1 MIVKSY
7 EINKIDF
14 NKSKIVLFYG
24 ENNGLKKE
32 KISEIINSNKEK
44 TVLNYDE
51 REILDKPEILFDNI
65 FSKSLFDKYK
75 TITIKRVT
83 DKIFKIIEKINEIEI
98 EDLLIILN
106 SDNLEKKSKLRSLF
120 EKSDKLLCIPCYP
133 DNQQTLTRL
142 AYAFFKQKEISISSI
157 MINIIVNKCKSDR
170 ENLFNELRKIEF
182 FVKNGK
188 KITEKN
194 ISKLINLS
202 ENHELSEFVDSCLAK
217 DVKKTIRILNE
228 NNFNNDDCIAIT
240 RIFLNK
246 SKKILNLSKEF
257 KKNNNIDLTISSAK
271 PPIFWKDKELVKEQ
285 ICNWSP
291 EKIKKLIYELT
302 EVEFLIKKNLNNSIK
317 LITNFALEQIS
328 QKTNN

>member
-14 NKSKIVLFYG
+14 NKNKIFLFYG

-32 KISEIINSNKEK
+32 TISEIINSNKEK

-51 REILDKPEILFDNI
+51 REILDNPEILFDNI

-75 TITIKRVT
+75 TITIKRAT

-120 EKSDKLLCIPCYP
+120 EKSSKLLCIPCYP
-133 DNQQTLTRL
+133 DNQQTLARL
-142 AYAFFKQKEISISSI
+142 AYTFFKQKEISISSI

-194 ISKLINLS
+194 ISRLINIS

-257 KKNNNIDLTISSAK
+257 KKNKNIDLTISSAK

-285 ICNWSP
+285 IYNWSP

-302 EVEFLIKKNLNNSIK
+302 EVELLIKKNLNNSIK
-317 LITNFALEQIS
+317 LITNFALEQTS
-328 QKTNN
+328 RKTNN

>member
-7 EINKIDF
+7 EINKINF
-14 NKSKIVLFYG
+14 NKNKIFLFYG

-32 KISEIINSNKEK
+32 TISEIINSNKEK

-75 TITIKRVT
+75 TITIKRAT

-120 EKSDKLLCIPCYP
+120 EKNSKLLCIPCYP
-133 DNQQTLTRL
+133 DNRQTLARL
-142 AYAFFKQKEISISSI
+142 AYTFFKQKEISISSI

-194 ISKLINLS
+194 ISRLINIS

-257 KKNNNIDLTISSAK
+257 KKNKNIDLTISSAK

-285 ICNWSP
+285 IYNWSP

-317 LITNFALEQIS
+317 LITNFALEQTS
-328 QKTNN
+328 RKTNN

>member
-75 TITIKRVT
+75 TITIKRAT
-83 DKIFKIIEKINEIEI
+83 DKIFKIIEKISESEI

-120 EKSDKLLCIPCYP
+120 EKSSKLLCIPCYP
-133 DNQQTLTRL
+133 DNQQTLARL
-142 AYAFFKQKEISISSI
+142 AYTFFKQKEISISSI

-217 DVKKTIRILNE
+217 NVKKTTRILNE

-285 ICNWSP
+285 IYNWSP
-291 EKIKKLIYELT
+291 EKIKKLIYELN
-302 EVEFLIKKNLNNSIK
+302 EVELLIKKNLNNSIK
-317 LITNFALEQIS
+317 LITDFALEQTS
-328 QKTNN
+328 RKTNN

>member
-44 TVLNYDE
+44 TVSNYDE

-75 TITIKRVT
+75 TITINRVT

-120 EKSDKLLCIPCYP
+120 EKNSKLLCIPCYP
-133 DNQQTLTRL
+133 DNRQTLARL
-142 AYAFFKQKEISISSI
+142 AYTFFKQKEISISSI

-217 DVKKTIRILNE
+217 NVKKTTRILNE
-228 NNFNNDDCIAIT
+228 NNFNNDDCITIT

-285 ICNWSP
+285 IYNWSP
-291 EKIKKLIYELT
+291 EKIKKLIYELN
-302 EVEFLIKKNLNNSIK
+302 EVELLIKKNLNNSIK
-317 LITNFALEQIS
+317 LITNFALEQTS
-328 QKTNN
+328 RKTNN

>member
-44 TVLNYDE
+44 TVSNYDE

-120 EKSDKLLCIPCYP
+120 EKSSKLLCIPCYP
-133 DNQQTLTRL
+133 DNQQTLARL
-142 AYAFFKQKEISISSI
+142 AYTFFKQKEISISSI

-217 DVKKTIRILNE
+217 NVKKTTRILNE

-285 ICNWSP
+285 IYNWSP

-317 LITNFALEQIS
+317 LITNFALEQTS
-328 QKTNN
+328 RKTNN

>member
-1 MIVKSY
+1 M
-7 EINKIDF
+7 
-14 NKSKIVLFYG
+14 
-24 ENNGLKKE
+24 
-32 KISEIINSNKEK
+32 
-44 TVLNYDE
+44 
-51 REILDKPEILFDNI
+51 
-65 FSKSLFDKYK
+65 
-75 TITIKRVT
+75 
-83 DKIFKIIEKINEIEI
+83 
-98 EDLLIILN
+98 
-106 SDNLEKKSKLRSLF
+106 
-120 EKSDKLLCIPCYP
+120 
-133 DNQQTLTRL
+133 
-142 AYAFFKQKEISISSI
+142 
-157 MINIIVNKCKSDR
+157 
-170 ENLFNELRKIEF
+170 FNELRKIEF

-285 ICNWSP
+285 IYNWSP
-291 EKIKKLIYELT
+291 EKIKKLIYELN
-302 EVEFLIKKNLNNSIK
+302 EVELLIKKNLNNSIK
-317 LITNFALEQIS
+317 LITNFALEQTS
-328 QKTNN
+328 RKTNN

>member
-44 TVLNYDE
+44 TVSNYDE

-75 TITIKRVT
+75 TITIKRAT
-83 DKIFKIIEKINEIEI
+83 DKIFKIIEKISESEI

-120 EKSDKLLCIPCYP
+120 EKNSKLLCIPCYP
-133 DNQQTLTRL
+133 DNRQTLARL
-142 AYAFFKQKEISISSI
+142 AYTFFKQKEISISSI

-217 DVKKTIRILNE
+217 NVKKTTRILNE

-285 ICNWSP
+285 IYNWSP
-291 EKIKKLIYELT
+291 EKIKKLIYELN
-302 EVEFLIKKNLNNSIK
+302 EVELLIKKNLNNSIK
-317 LITNFALEQIS
+317 LITNFALEQTS
-328 QKTNN
+328 RKTNN

>member
-44 TVLNYDE
+44 TVSNYDE

-75 TITIKRVT
+75 TITIKRAT

-120 EKSDKLLCIPCYP
+120 EKSSKLLCIPCYP
-133 DNQQTLTRL
+133 DNQQTLARL
-142 AYAFFKQKEISISSI
+142 AYTFFKQKEISISSI

-194 ISKLINLS
+194 ISRLINIS

-257 KKNNNIDLTISSAK
+257 KKNKNIDLTISSAK

-285 ICNWSP
+285 IYNWSP

-317 LITNFALEQIS
+317 LITNFALEQTS
-328 QKTNN
+328 RKTNN

>member
-14 NKSKIVLFYG
+14 NKIKIVLFYG

-120 EKSDKLLCIPCYP
+120 EKNSKLLCIPCYP
-133 DNQQTLTRL
+133 DNRQTLARL
-142 AYAFFKQKEISISSI
+142 AYTFFKQKEISISSI

-217 DVKKTIRILNE
+217 NVKKTIRILNE
-228 NNFNNDDCIAIT
+228 NNFNNDDCITIT

-285 ICNWSP
+285 IYNWSP
-291 EKIKKLIYELT
+291 EKIKKLIYELN
-302 EVEFLIKKNLNNSIK
+302 EVELLIKKNLNNSIK
-317 LITNFALEQIS
+317 LITNFALEQTS
-328 QKTNN
+328 RKTNN

>member
-44 TVLNYDE
+44 TVSNYDE

-142 AYAFFKQKEISISSI
+142 AYAFFKQKEISISSL

-257 KKNNNIDLTISSAK
+257 EKNNNIDLTISSAK

-285 ICNWSP
+285 IYNWSP

>member
-44 TVLNYDE
+44 TVSNYDE

-75 TITIKRVT
+75 TITIKRAT
-83 DKIFKIIEKINEIEI
+83 DKIFKIIEKISESEI

-120 EKSDKLLCIPCYP
+120 EKSSKLFCIPCYP
-133 DNQQTLTRL
+133 DNQQTLVRL
-142 AYAFFKQKEISISSI
+142 ANTFFKQKEISISSI
-157 MINIIVNKCKSDR
+157 IINIIVNKCKSDR

-285 ICNWSP
+285 IYNWSP
-291 EKIKKLIYELT
+291 EKIKKLIYELN
-302 EVEFLIKKNLNNSIK
+302 EVELLIKKNLNNSIK
-317 LITNFALEQIS
+317 LITDFALEQTS
-328 QKTNN
+328 RKTNN

>member
-120 EKSDKLLCIPCYP
+120 EKNSKLLCIPCYP
-133 DNQQTLTRL
+133 DNRQTLARL

-182 FVKNGK
+182 FVKKGK

-217 DVKKTIRILNE
+217 NVKKTTRILNE

-285 ICNWSP
+285 IYNWSP
-291 EKIKKLIYELT
+291 EKIKKLIYELN
-302 EVEFLIKKNLNNSIK
+302 EVELLIKKNLNNSIK
-317 LITNFALEQIS
+317 LITDFALEQTS
-328 QKTNN
+328 RKTNN

>member
-133 DNQQTLTRL
+133 DNQQTLARL
-142 AYAFFKQKEISISSI
+142 AYTFFKQKEISISSI

-257 KKNNNIDLTISSAK
+257 KKNKNIDLTISSAK

-285 ICNWSP
+285 LLKWRP
-291 EKIKKLIYELT
+291 ENIRKLIYLLNNIELQ
-302 EVEFLIKKNLNNSIK
+302 IKKNFNNSI
-317 LITNFALEQIS
+317 LIITNFILEQVS
-328 QKTNN
+328 PEANN

>member
-44 TVLNYDE
+44 TVSNYDE

-142 AYAFFKQKEISISSI
+142 AYAFFKQKEISISSL

-257 KKNNNIDLTISSAK
+257 EKNNNIDLTISSAK

-285 ICNWSP
+285 IYNWSP

-317 LITNFALEQIS
+317 LITNFAIEQTS
-328 QKTNN
+328 RKTNN

>member
-142 AYAFFKQKEISISSI
+142 AYAFFKQKEISISSL

-285 ICNWSP
+285 IYNWSP